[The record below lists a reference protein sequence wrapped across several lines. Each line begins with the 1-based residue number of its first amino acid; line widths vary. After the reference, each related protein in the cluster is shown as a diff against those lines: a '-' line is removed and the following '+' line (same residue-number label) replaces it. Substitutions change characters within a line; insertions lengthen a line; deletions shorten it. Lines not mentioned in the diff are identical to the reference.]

1 MLLHALCLQGVLEEE
16 LRKDARAYPPRGL
29 GQGGDHQVLDRL
41 NQIVEVR
48 THEPPIDQR
57 TQAVEHVGLRRRSR
71 QVGFYNGHQGLELRL
86 GQILVGGIGPD
97 ELGRA
102 LEEGVEEVRVH

>member
-16 LRKDARAYPPRGL
+16 LREDARAYPPRRL
-29 GQGGDHQVLDRL
+29 RQRGDHQVLDRL
-41 NQIVEVR
+41 YQIVQVR

-57 TQAVEHVGLRRRSR
+57 TQAVEHVGLRRGGR
-71 QVGFYNGHQGLELRL
+71 QIRFYDRHQRLELRL

-102 LEEGVEEVRVH
+102 LEERVEEV